1 MVTRVSATIL
11 WAGAYSYSV
20 QRSKVIT
27 LNCVRNHTDTHSHT
41 HTHTYFNTVT
51 GEGAVARGRFAHGG
65 GALRWHRLFKKRQGT
80 PCPLGEI
87 DLTCDN

>member
-1 MVTRVSATIL
+1 MA
-11 WAGAYSYSV
+11 
-20 QRSKVIT
+20 
-27 LNCVRNHTDTHSHT
+27 
-41 HTHTYFNTVT
+41 